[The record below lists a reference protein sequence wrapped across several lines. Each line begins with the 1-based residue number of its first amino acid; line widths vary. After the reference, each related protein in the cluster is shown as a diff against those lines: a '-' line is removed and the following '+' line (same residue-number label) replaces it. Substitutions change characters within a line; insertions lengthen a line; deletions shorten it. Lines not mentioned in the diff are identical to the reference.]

1 MSSRLIFS
9 IDIDVIGTEG
19 YHPASSRDAAK
30 RFAGRGTSTQSCHF
44 FPADCR
50 RRVMRTKMRMIFGVT
65 FVGQQMSFRFVCS
78 QSAVHAKFQSANKH
92 DLIMC

>member
-1 MSSRLIFS
+1 
-9 IDIDVIGTEG
+9 
-19 YHPASSRDAAK
+19 
-30 RFAGRGTSTQSCHF
+30 
-44 FPADCR
+44 
-50 RRVMRTKMRMIFGVT
+50 MRMIFGVT